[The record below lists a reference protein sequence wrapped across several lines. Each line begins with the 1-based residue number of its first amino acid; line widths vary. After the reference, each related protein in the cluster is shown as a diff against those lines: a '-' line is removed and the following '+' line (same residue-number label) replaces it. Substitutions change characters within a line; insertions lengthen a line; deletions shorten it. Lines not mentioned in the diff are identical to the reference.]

1 MSNLLTQIAS
11 LLQGNLTNEMIVFI
25 SMGIA
30 LIIAQFGASYLDSRG
45 KQAALR
51 ADFNEIKDQLKKTTI
66 VVSEIQAAISA
77 DVWVKQKR
85 WEAKLNLYTKLLP
98 HLYIAK
104 NSISEIITNEQR
116 QGEISLPGHHSDQI
130 QQSDEERSSFNQR
143 RLDEFMKREN
153 EIYNLIGEAALIVSG
168 ESYKS
173 LLKYREINQ
182 SDFDSYYEYIGTLY
196 SSTEEAYNRLL
207 EEAQSDLELKINPSS
222 H

>member
-1 MSNLLTQIAS
+1 
-11 LLQGNLTNEMIVFI
+11 
-25 SMGIA
+25 
-30 LIIAQFGASYLDSRG
+30 
-45 KQAALR
+45 
-51 ADFNEIKDQLKKTTI
+51 
-66 VVSEIQAAISA
+66 
-77 DVWVKQKR
+77 
-85 WEAKLNLYTKLLP
+85 
-98 HLYIAK
+98 
-104 NSISEIITNEQR
+104 
-116 QGEISLPGHHSDQI
+116 
-130 QQSDEERSSFNQR
+130 
-143 RLDEFMKREN
+143 MKREN